1 MSNEER
7 ECLERWRQGDLDE
20 LVQDMKAQEADGI
33 NELGEEAQLIY
44 LLVSSFQID
53 EEDARYLVRLEE

>member
-1 MSNEER
+1 
-7 ECLERWRQGDLDE
+7 
-20 LVQDMKAQEADGI
+20 MKAQEADGI